1 MGEENGKILFIFPGQ
16 GAQYRGMGGDVFTRY
31 PRARAVYEQACDI
44 LGFDLKT
51 LSFEDPDNQ
60 LTLTRNTQP
69 ALLTHHIACLEAWR
83 DLTGEAVTP
92 DLCAG
97 HSLGEYSALV
107 AAGALDF
114 ADALRLVR
122 RRGELMG
129 THGEGEMTAFTL
141 DLDTLRPIAD
151 KHFCGIAGCNLPDQT
166 VVGGRPEDL
175 DAMADEVLA
184 QFPRKRAVR
193 LKTEGAF
200 HTYYMVTAAQG
211 FRVELDA
218 VDMKAPTIQVLS
230 NYTGGYHDSDPSV
243 IKARLFFQLFHPV
256 QWLQNMQ
263 TAVENGTRTVIEFGG
278 GIGTGEAPADKRAN
292 LEGIIKK
299 AFRRAEHPPQYH
311 AVINTQTLEACAK
324 VFGG

>member
-1 MGEENGKILFIFPGQ
+1 MGEEGGKILFIFPGQ
-16 GAQYRGMGGDVFTRY
+16 GAQYRGMGGDLFDRY
-31 PRARAVYEQACDI
+31 PRARAVYGQACDV
-44 LGFDLKT
+44 LGFDLT
-51 LSFEDPDNQ
+51 ALSFDDPDNE
-60 LTLTRNTQP
+60 LILTRNTQP

-83 DLTGEAVTP
+83 ELTGGAITP

-141 DLDTLRPIAD
+141 DLDTLRPLAD

-193 LKTEGAF
+193 LRTEGAF
-200 HTYYMVTAAQG
+200 HTYYMVTAAQH
-211 FRVELDA
+211 FRVELDTVK
-218 VDMKAPTIQVLS
+218 VDAPMIQVLS
-230 NYTGGYHDSDPSV
+230 NYTGAYHDPDPAV

-263 TAVENGTRTVIEFGG
+263 TAVADGTRSVIEFGG
-278 GIGTGEAPADKRAN
+278 GIGTGETPADKRPN

-311 AVINTQTLEACAK
+311 AVINVQTLEACAK
-324 VFGG
+324 VFSG